1 VPVKIEFVF
10 IAESGVLERQ
20 CLLLCESIRE
30 FGGRYAGAEITVL
43 QPRSER
49 NISAGGRLRFDAM
62 GVRVVEMPVVSP
74 CPEYGHLLRAD
85 GWGSLSHR

>member
-10 IAESGVLERQ
+10 VAESGVLERQ

-43 QPRSER
+43 HRRAPDELAFHRH
-49 NISAGGRLRFDAM
+49 
-62 GVRVVEMPVVSP
+62 PVF
-74 CPEYGHLLRAD
+74 G
-85 GWGSLSHR
+85 